1 MVRLEDGNDL
11 ILVLMG
17 GVDKPDLN
25 FVPGGF
31 EPWGNFYSVFVLKWK
46 LIKSKLKIRC
56 KWLTACVGDK
66 SG

>member
-31 EPWGNFYSVFVLKWK
+31 EP
-46 LIKSKLKIRC
+46 
-56 KWLTACVGDK
+56 
-66 SG
+66 